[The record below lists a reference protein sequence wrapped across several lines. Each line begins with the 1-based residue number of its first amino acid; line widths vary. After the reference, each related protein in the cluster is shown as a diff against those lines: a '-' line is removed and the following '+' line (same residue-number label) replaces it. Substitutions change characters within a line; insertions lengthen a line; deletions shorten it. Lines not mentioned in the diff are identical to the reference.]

1 MEGLKVSLLIL
12 LSVIS
17 CSVAKNSY
25 VVMFPKTIRP
35 NLDTNINVQ
44 LLDPTRA
51 QGTTVVVRLL
61 DDKNATIVSRTR
73 TTDPQNPTMLSIPL
87 QMPSTLTPG
96 IEYGIQ
102 VQGEGGTNFNNYTK
116 VNFDSKYSS
125 IMIQTDKAIYKPG
138 QTINFRVFGMYP
150 DLTLVNDNIDVEI
163 YDPMG
168 NKIAQWK
175 NKVPDNGVFTD
186 SLVMSDH
193 PLLGEWRIKAVQGNE
208 AYTKTVTVDEYVLPK
223 FDVTL
228 ELPPYGLSNRNLT
241 GIKVISKYTF
251 GKPVKGVVD
260 IRLRPP
266 YLSRSPWSIDNRKKQ
281 GLIDEIS
288 HSAPINGEY
297 KFDVE
302 NSKLKSLDKWLDY
315 SDILFEV
322 NVTESITG
330 LRQNAS
336 GTVRFYP
343 HENKVEFLES
353 LPKTYKPGL
362 KYTILGRVTR
372 QDDTP
377 VSLPTASRVKLT
389 VTHTYPLPTTTTS
402 TTTTTTTARPP
413 PVAGE
418 AAPLEGGM
426 PPLVDEPFII
436 PDRRWNWQPTTK
448 DEKLEPVFLDVDA
461 DGIFKYEMEIPDNVK
476 RVSVEAQYEKG
487 NSYLSLNPSKSPSDS
502 FMQVTLL
509 NPDVKPKTGLSSNF
523 QLDTSELTP
532 IVYYQ
537 IISKGQVVASGEIPM
552 MSSRRKT
559 FSVPI
564 TTEMAPKARLIVH
577 YVREDGEIVTDALTF
592 NIDGTFKNK
601 VDIDFD
607 VKETRPGKEVV
618 VSVKADPDS
627 TVHLLAVDK
636 SVLILRN
643 DNDIKEDRVTDE
655 LNSYDSAG
663 SFGGVRPF
671 GRWWPR
677 PSGGEDAD
685 DVFRNNGVVV
695 LTDALVYNYEEPWL
709 QPMPMLRRM
718 GGPVMMAQPMM
729 AMAAAP
735 MQNEA
740 LGGAAP
746 PSASAPPRVRKLFPE
761 TWLWSN
767 ASTGPDGMTSLSVP
781 VPDTITTWVATAFA
795 VSPSSGLGLSP
806 SPANLKVFQPFFVS
820 LTMPYSVTR
829 GELVVLQANV
839 FNYLDRDVRVLVII
853 DKNESFK
860 NLVTYIQDNQVK
872 KGRFSARVGRTF
884 NMTAGEIY
892 PVYFPII
899 PTETGD
905 LKINITVISTGP
917 SDAVIR
923 YLKVEPEGVEKEFNN
938 PVLINPGTAGTFL
951 QQIPL
956 SFPAK
961 TVAGSRRIRASVIGD
976 LMGPSI
982 SGLDS
987 LLKMPYGCGEQNML
1001 NFAPNIFVQKYLTI
1015 TNNLTPDLE
1024 KKAKEY
1030 MIKGYQREMTYS
1042 HDDGSYSAFGK
1053 SDKSGTTWLTAF
1065 VVKSFSQAADFI
1077 TIDENVVQKAVTWLV
1092 SQQNENGTFR
1102 EPGRVLHK
1110 EMQGGSASGERA
1122 LTAFVLIALKEAE
1135 VVPGVSELT
1144 GRAIQ
1149 KARTYLENDIELLE
1163 DLYELALVGYA
1174 LQITNSPRVQEVMNK
1189 LDAKATIKDGTKY
1202 WTKPETGIQ
1211 WKGWAPPKDQ
1221 AKAVDI
1227 ETTAYALLSLGVQK
1241 DLEGGLPVLKWITSQ
1256 RNPEGGF
1263 SSTQDTIIA
1272 LQSLAEF
1279 ATMVF
1284 SPNFNMRVR
1293 LTSKTPEVPFQQEFV
1308 IDQNNALVLQ
1318 TADIPVDVKQL
1329 EIQGTGSGVALAEIS
1344 TYFNVDEEIEV
1355 SSFDVNVTLF
1365 DETTKGFT
1373 VKVCGRWLKKG
1384 NSGMSMMDIGI
1395 PSGMTPDM
1403 DTLDT
1408 SKAPMYKRSEMG
1420 YRKLSLY
1427 FDEFDSQ
1434 AQCASIYMAN
1444 TDKVAEKQ
1452 PSVIRLYD
1460 YYEPKNQATTFYTS
1474 RVLADSGVCDV
1485 CGTECFCSAKP

>member
-1 MEGLKVSLLIL
+1 MEGLRVSLFLL

-17 CSVAKNSY
+17 CSLAKNSY

-35 NLDTNINVQ
+35 NLDTNVNVQ
-44 LLDPTRA
+44 LLNPAPGLD
-51 QGTTVVVRLL
+51 TTVVVSLL
-61 DDKNATIVSRTR
+61 DENNATLVSEMR
-73 TTDPQNPTMLSIPL
+73 TTDPLSPTTLSIPL
-87 QMPSTLTPG
+87 KMPATLTPG
-96 IEYGIQ
+96 LKYAIK
-102 VQGEGGTNFNNYTK
+102 VQGEGGVTFSNYTT
-116 VNFDSKYSS
+116 VDFNPKYSS

-138 QTINFRVFGMYP
+138 QTIHFRVFGMYP

-168 NKIAQWK
+168 NKIGQWK

-193 PLLGEWRIKAVQGNE
+193 PLLGEWKIKAIQGNE

-228 ELPPYGLSNRNLT
+228 ELPPYGLSSRNLT
-241 GIKVISKYTF
+241 GIKVVSKYTF

-260 IRLRPP
+260 IRIRPP
-266 YLSRSPWSIDNRKKQ
+266 YLSQSPWSIENRKKQ
-281 GLIDEIS
+281 GLIDQIS

-315 SDILFEV
+315 SELLFEV
-322 NVTESITG
+322 NVTEAITG
-330 LRQNAS
+330 LRQNAT

-343 HENKVEFLES
+343 FENKVEFLQS
-353 LPKTYKPGL
+353 LPKSFKPGL
-362 KYTILGRVTR
+362 QYKVLGRVTR
-372 QDDTP
+372 QDDSP
-377 VSLPTASRVKLT
+377 ISLPTASRVRLT
-389 VTHTYPLPTTTTS
+389 VTHTLPLPSTTTS
-402 TTTTTTTARPP
+402 TTTTTEIPTPP
-413 PVAGE
+413 E
-418 AAPLEGGM
+418 MGG
-426 PPLVDEPFII
+426 LRLIDEPMII
-436 PDRRWNWQPTTK
+436 PGGRRMWQPTTK
-448 DEKLEPVFLDVDA
+448 DEKLEPVFLDVNA
-461 DGIFKYEMEIPDNVK
+461 DGIFEYEMTIPENVI
-476 RVSVEAQYEKG
+476 RASVDAQYEKSS
-487 NSYLSLNPSKSPSDS
+487 SYLSLNPSKSPSDS
-502 FMQVTLL
+502 FMQVSLL
-509 NPDVKPKTGLSSNF
+509 NPDVKPTTGLTSNF
-523 QLDTSELTP
+523 EIKTTESTP
-532 IVYYQ
+532 TVYYQ
-537 IISKGQVVASGEIPM
+537 VISKGQVVSSGEVDM
-552 MSSRRKT
+552 TSRVQT
-559 FSVPI
+559 FPLPI

-577 YVREDGEIVTDALTF
+577 YVRDDGEIVTDALTF

-601 VDIDFD
+601 VDINFD
-607 VKETRPGKEVV
+607 VQETRPGKEVV

-643 DNDIKEDRVTDE
+643 DNDIKESRVTDE
-655 LNSYDSAG
+655 LNTYDTDG
-663 SFGGVRPF
+663 GFGGFQPF
-671 GRWWPR
+671 GWWWPR

-685 DVFRNNGVVV
+685 DVFRNNGMVV

-718 GGPVMMAQPMM
+718 GGPVMMEAQPMM
-729 AMAAAP
+729 AFAAP
-735 MQNEA
+735 MARNTA
-740 LGGAAP
+740 MAGAGP
-746 PSASAPPRVRKLFPE
+746 PPPQSPPRVRKLFPE

-767 ASTGPDGMTSLSVP
+767 STTGADGTTSFSVP
-781 VPDTITTWVATAFA
+781 VPDTITTWVASAFA
-795 VSPSSGLGLSP
+795 VNPASGLGLTP

-820 LTMPYSVTR
+820 LTMPYAVTR

-938 PVLINPGTAGTFL
+938 PVLINTGTLGNFT
-951 QQIPL
+951 QDVEL
-956 SFPAK
+956 SFPPN
-961 TVAGSRRIRASVIGD
+961 TVAGSRRVRASVIGD
-976 LMGPSI
+976 VMGPSI

-1024 KKAKEY
+1024 KKAREY

-1065 VVKSFSQAADFI
+1065 VVKSFSQASDFI

-1122 LTAFVLIALKEAE
+1122 LAAFVLIALKEAE
-1135 VVPGVSELT
+1135 VIPGVSELT

-1149 KARTYLENDIELLE
+1149 KTRTYLENDIDLLE
-1163 DLYELALVGYA
+1163 DMYELALVGYA
-1174 LQITNSPRVQEVMNK
+1174 LQITNSPRVAEVMNK
-1189 LDAKATIKDGTKY
+1189 LDAKATMKDGTKY

-1241 DLEGGLPVLKWITSQ
+1241 DLEGGLPVLKWVTSQ

-1279 ATMVF
+1279 ATMVY
-1284 SPNFNMRVR
+1284 SPNFNMKVR
-1293 LTSKTPEVPFQQEFV
+1293 LTSKTPGVPFQQNFNV
-1308 IDQNNALVLQ
+1308 DANNALVLQ
-1318 TADIPVDVKQL
+1318 TADVPVDVKL
-1329 EIQGTGSGVALAEIS
+1329 LNIQAEGSGIALAEIS
-1344 TYFNVDEEIEV
+1344 TYFNTDEEIEV

-1373 VKVCGRWLKKG
+1373 VKVCGRWLKEG
-1384 NSGMSMMDIGI
+1384 NSGMAMMDIGI

-1403 DTLDT
+1403 ETLDT

-1427 FDEFDSQ
+1427 FDEFDKQ
-1434 AQCASIYMAN
+1434 VQCASIYMAN

-1474 RVLADSGVCDV
+1474 KVLADSGVCDV
-1485 CGTECFCSAKP
+1485 CGSECFCSAKP

>member
-1 MEGLKVSLLIL
+1 MEGLKVSLVVL

-17 CSVAKNSY
+17 CSLAKNSY

-35 NLDTNINVQ
+35 NLDTQVNVQ
-44 LLDPTRA
+44 LLDASRA
-51 QGTTVVVRLL
+51 AGTTVVVSLV
-61 DDKNATIVSRTR
+61 DKNNKTIVSEMG
-73 TTDPQNPTMLSIPL
+73 TTDPANPTRLSIPL
-87 QMPSTLTPG
+87 KMPASLTVG
-96 IEYGIQ
+96 EEYAIM
-102 VQGEGGTNFNNYTK
+102 VQGEGGTNFSNYTK
-116 VNFDSKYSS
+116 VQFNPKYSS

-150 DLTLVNDNIDVEI
+150 DLSIVNDNIDVEI
-163 YDPMG
+163 YDPLG

-175 NKVPDNGVFTD
+175 NKVPDNGVYTD

-193 PLLGEWRIKAVQGNE
+193 PVLGEWKIKAVQGNE

-223 FDVTL
+223 FDVNL

-241 GIKVISKYTF
+241 GIKVVSKYTF
-251 GKPVKGVVD
+251 GKPVKGTVD

-266 YLSRSPWSIDNRKKQ
+266 YLSRSPWSIENRKKQ
-281 GLIDEIS
+281 GLLDEIS

-302 NSKLKSLDKWLDY
+302 ISKLKSLDKWLDY
-315 SDILFEV
+315 SEILFEV
-322 NVTESITG
+322 NVTEALTG

-353 LPKTYKPGL
+353 LPKTFKPGL
-362 KYTILGRVTR
+362 KYTVLGRVMR
-372 QDDTP
+372 QDDSP
-377 VSLPTASRVKLT
+377 ISLPTASRVKLT
-389 VTHTYPLPTTTTS
+389 VTHTLPLPSTTTS
-402 TTTTTTTARPP
+402 TTTTTTPP
-413 PVAGE
+413 PPPEAGVGPGLIGIE
-418 AAPLEGGM
+418 
-426 PPLVDEPFII
+426 EPFIVN
-436 PDRRWNWQPTTK
+436 RRRPMWQPTTK
-448 DEKLEPVFLDVDA
+448 DEKMEPVFLDVDV
-461 DGIFKYEMEIPDNVK
+461 DGIFKYEMTIPPNVK
-476 RVSVEAQYEKG
+476 RASVDAQYEKSS
-487 NSYLSLNPSKSPSDS
+487 SYLGLNPSKSPSES
-502 FMQVTLL
+502 YMQVSLM
-509 NPDVKPKTGLSSNF
+509 NPDVKPTTGSVSSFEIKT
-523 QLDTSELTP
+523 TEPTP
-532 IVYYQ
+532 KVYYQ
-537 IISKGQVVASGEIPM
+537 VVSKGQVVHTGDIDM
-552 MSSRRKT
+552 QSSKVKT
-559 FSVPI
+559 FTLPI
-564 TTEMAPKARLIVH
+564 TTDMAPKARLIVH
-577 YVREDGEIVTDALTF
+577 YVRDDGEIVTDALTF
-592 NIDGTFKNK
+592 NIKGTFKNK

-607 VKETRPGKEVV
+607 VKEARPGKEVV

-636 SVLILRN
+636 SVLILRS
-643 DNDIKEDRVTDE
+643 DNDIKESRINDE
-655 LNSYDSAG
+655 LNSYDNEH
-663 SFGGVRPF
+663 FGGGWGPF
-671 GRWWPR
+671 ARSSWWPM

-685 DVFRNNGVVV
+685 DVFRNNGIVV

-718 GGPVMMAQPMM
+718 GGPVMAMAAQPM
-729 AMAAAP
+729 AFADNSVGMAA
-735 MQNEA
+735 
-740 LGGAAP
+740 GSGP
-746 PSASAPPRVRKLFPE
+746 PSSKSPPRVRKLFPE

-767 ASTGPDGMTSLSVP
+767 SSTGPDGVTSLSIP

-795 VSPSSGLGLSP
+795 VNPNSGLGLTP
-806 SPANLKVFQPFFVS
+806 SPANVKVFQPFFVS

-839 FNYLDRDVRVLVII
+839 FNYLNHDVRVLVII
-853 DKNESFK
+853 DKNEGFK

-892 PVYFPII
+892 PVYFPIT

-917 SDAVIR
+917 GDAVIR

-938 PVLINPGTAGTFL
+938 PVLINTGNTGTFSEDV
-951 QQIPL
+951 QL
-956 SFPAK
+956 SFPPN
-961 TVAGSRRIRASVIGD
+961 TVAGSKRIRASVIGD
-976 LMGPSI
+976 VMGPSI

-1030 MIKGYQREMTYS
+1030 MIKGYQRELTYS

-1065 VVKSFSQAADFI
+1065 VVKSFSEAYDFI
-1077 TIDENVVQKAVTWLV
+1077 TIDEEVVKKAVTWLV
-1092 SQQNENGTFR
+1092 SQQNNNGTVR

-1110 EMQGGSASGERA
+1110 EMQGSSASGERA
-1122 LTAFVLIALKEAE
+1122 LTAFVLIALKEAGAI
-1135 VVPGVSELT
+1135 PGVSELT
-1144 GRAIQ
+1144 GRAIR
-1149 KARTYLENDIELLE
+1149 KARTYLEEDIHLLE
-1163 DLYELALVGYA
+1163 DMYELALVAYA
-1174 LQITNSPRVQEVMNK
+1174 LQITESPRVGEVINK
-1189 LDAKATIKDGTKY
+1189 LNAKATVKDGLKF
-1202 WTKPETGIQ
+1202 WSKPATGIQ

-1221 AKAVDI
+1221 SKAVDI
-1227 ETTAYALLSLGVQK
+1227 ETTAYALLNLGVNK

-1272 LQSLAEF
+1272 LQALSEF
-1279 ATMVF
+1279 ASMVF
-1284 SPNFNMRVR
+1284 SPTFNMRVR
-1293 LTSKTPEVPFQQEFV
+1293 LTSKTPGVPYQHEFTV
-1308 IDQNNALVLQ
+1308 NQNNALVLQ
-1318 TADIPVDVKQL
+1318 TVDIPL
-1329 EIQGTGSGVALAEIS
+1329 EIDRLGVTAEGSGIALAEIS
-1344 TYFNVDEEIEV
+1344 TYFNTDEEIEV
-1355 SSFDVNVTLF
+1355 QSFDVNVTLA

-1384 NSGMSMMDIGI
+1384 NSGMAMMDIGV
-1395 PSGMTPDM
+1395 PSGMTPDK
-1403 DTLDT
+1403 DSLDT
-1408 SKAPMYKRSEMG
+1408 SKAPMYKRIESG
-1420 YRKLSLY
+1420 YRKISLY
-1427 FDEFDSQ
+1427 FDEFDGQ

-1474 RVLADSGVCDV
+1474 KVLADSGVCDV
-1485 CGTECFCSAKP
+1485 CGTECFCAAKP

>member
-1 MEGLKVSLLIL
+1 MEAQVFLFIL

-17 CSVAKNSY
+17 CSLAKNSY
-25 VVMFPKTIRP
+25 IVMFPKTIRP
-35 NLDTNINVQ
+35 NLETNVKVQ
-44 LLDPTRA
+44 LLNAAGAPA
-51 QGTTVVVRLL
+51 TTVVASLL
-61 DDKNATIVSRTR
+61 DSKNSTVVSEIR
-73 TTDPQNPTMLSIPL
+73 TTDPENPTLLTIPL
-87 QMPSTLTPG
+87 MMPSTLSAG
-96 IEYGIQ
+96 EEYAISI
-102 VQGEGGTNFNNYTK
+102 QGEGGVNFSNYTK
-116 VNFDSKYSS
+116 VEFNPKYSS
-125 IMIQTDKAIYKPG
+125 VMIQTDKAIYKPG
-138 QTINFRVFGMYP
+138 QTIHFRVFGIYP
-150 DLTLVNDNIDVEI
+150 DLSVVNQNIDVEI
-163 YDPMG
+163 YDPLG

-193 PLLGEWRIKAVQGNE
+193 PVLGEWKIKAVQGNE
-208 AYTKTVTVDEYVLPK
+208 AHTKTVTVDEYVLPK

-228 ELPPYGLSNRNLT
+228 DLPPYGLSNRNLT

-251 GKPVKGVVD
+251 GKPVKGQVD
-260 IRLRPP
+260 IRIRPP
-266 YLSRSPWSIDNRKKQ
+266 FLSTSPWSIENRKKQ
-281 GLIDEIS
+281 GLLNEIS
-288 HSAPINGEY
+288 HTAPINGEY

-315 SDILFEV
+315 SELLFEV
-322 NVTESITG
+322 NVTEAITG

-343 HENKVEFLES
+343 FENKVEFLES
-353 LPKTYKPGL
+353 LPKTFKPGL
-362 KYTILGRVTR
+362 KYTVLGRVTR
-372 QDDTP
+372 QDDSP
-377 VSLPTASRVKLT
+377 ISLPTASRVKLT
-389 VTHTYPLPTTTTS
+389 VTHTLPLPS
-402 TTTTTTTARPP
+402 TTTTTTTTEIPP
-413 PVAGE
+413 PRE
-418 AAPLEGGM
+418 PGM
-426 PPLVDEPFII
+426 RPERLPVDEPMISPIRGRHF
-436 PDRRWNWQPTTK
+436 WQPVSK

-461 DGIFKYEMEIPDNVK
+461 DGVFKYEMTIPENVK
-476 RVSVEAQYEKG
+476 RASVEAVYEKSS
-487 NSYLSLNPSKSPSDS
+487 SYLSLNPSKSPSNS

-509 NPDVKPKTGLSSNF
+509 NPDVKPKTGSVSTF
-523 QLDTSELTP
+523 EIKTSERTP
-532 IVYYQ
+532 KVYYQ
-537 IISKGQVVASGEIPM
+537 VVSKGQVVDSGEIDMPT
-552 MSSRRKT
+552 SGVKK
-559 FSVPI
+559 FNLPI

-577 YVREDGEIVTDALTF
+577 YVRKDGEIVTDALTF
-592 NIDGTFKNK
+592 NIDGIFKNK

-607 VKETRPGKEVV
+607 VKETRPGNEVV

-636 SVLILRN
+636 SVLILRS
-643 DNDIKEDRVTDE
+643 DNDIKESRVNDE
-655 LNSYDSAG
+655 LNSYDNAFS
-663 SFGGVRPF
+663 GGNLGPF
-671 GRWWPR
+671 ARSWHWWPR
-677 PSGGEDAD
+677 PSGGEDAE
-685 DVFRNNGVVV
+685 DVFRNNGMVV

-718 GGPVMMAQPMM
+718 GGPVM
-729 AMAAAP
+729 AMAAQPVAFAA
-735 MQNEA
+735 MENRVM
-740 LGGAAP
+740 AAP
-746 PSASAPPRVRKLFPE
+746 AAGSGPPSSSSPPRVRKVFPE

-767 ASTGPDGMTSLSVP
+767 SSTGPDGMTSLSVP

-795 VSPSSGLGLSP
+795 VNPNSGLGLTP

-820 LTMPYSVTR
+820 LTMPYAVTR

-839 FNYLDRDVRVLVII
+839 FNYLERDVRVLVII

-884 NMTAGEIY
+884 NMSAGEIY

-938 PVLINPGTAGTFL
+938 PVLINTGTTGTFTEDVA
-951 QQIPL
+951 ID
-956 SFPAK
+956 FPAN
-961 TVAGSRRIRASVIGD
+961 TVAGSRRVRASVIGD
-976 LMGPSI
+976 VMGPSI

-1065 VVKSFSQAADFI
+1065 VVKSFSQASGFI
-1077 TIDENVVQKAVTWLV
+1077 TIDENVVKKAVTWLI

-1110 EMQGGSASGERA
+1110 EMQGGSAGGERA
-1122 LTAFVLIALKEAE
+1122 LTAFTLIALKEAE
-1135 VVPGVSELT
+1135 VIPGVSELT

-1149 KARTYLENDIELLE
+1149 KARTYLEGDIDLLE
-1163 DLYELALVGYA
+1163 DIYELALVGYA
-1174 LQITNSPRVQEVMNK
+1174 LQITNSPRVSEVINK
-1189 LDAKATIKDGTKY
+1189 LNAKATVKDGLKY
-1202 WTKPETGIQ
+1202 WSKPETGIQ

-1227 ETTAYALLSLGVQK
+1227 ETTAYALLSLAINK

-1263 SSTQDTIIA
+1263 ASTQDTIIA
-1272 LQSLAEF
+1272 LQGLAEF
-1279 ATMVF
+1279 ATMVY
-1284 SPNFNMRVR
+1284 SPNFNMRVT
-1293 LTSKTPEVPFQQEFV
+1293 LTSKTPGAPFNQKFTITQ
-1308 IDQNNALVLQ
+1308 DNALVLQ
-1318 TADIPVDVKQL
+1318 TADIPVGVKRL
-1329 EIQGTGSGVALAEIS
+1329 EVKGEGSGIALAEIS
-1344 TYFNVDEEIEV
+1344 TYFNTDEEIEV
-1355 SSFDVNVTLF
+1355 SSFDVNVTLT

-1373 VKVCGRWLKKG
+1373 VKVCGRWLKEG

-1395 PSGMTPDM
+1395 PSGMTPDL

-1408 SKAPMYKRSEMG
+1408 SKAPMYKRNEMG

-1427 FDEFDSQ
+1427 FDEFDRR
-1434 AQCASIYMAN
+1434 AQCASVYMAN

-1452 PSVIRLYD
+1452 PSVIKLYD

-1485 CGTECFCSAKP
+1485 CGTECFCTAKP